1 MEPFTMM
8 LGYGLVNSLSQ
19 LVVKP
24 IADKFSAPARQQE
37 MRMQMETKHALD
49 LEAVRLNKQI
59 ELENQKDIQA
69 YCHQFRA
76 KEAQSQFDRQLQMW
90 QIGNF
95 NDKVWPLKTPFD
107 HPSLHPQYNTGYPL

>member
-19 LVVKP
+19 LVVRP
-24 IADKFSAPARQQE
+24 LADKLSASGRQQE

-59 ELENQKDIQA
+59 ELENQKNIQS
-69 YCHQFRA
+69 YCHNFRLL
-76 KEAQSQFDRQLQMW
+76 EAQKHFM
-90 QIGNF
+90 
-95 NDKVWPLKTPFD
+95 
-107 HPSLHPQYNTGYPL
+107 